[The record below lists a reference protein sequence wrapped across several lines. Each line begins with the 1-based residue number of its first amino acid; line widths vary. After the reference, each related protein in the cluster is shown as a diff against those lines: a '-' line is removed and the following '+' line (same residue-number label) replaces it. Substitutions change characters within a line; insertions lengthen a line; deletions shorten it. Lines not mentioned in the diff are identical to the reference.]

1 MRSNNVDPSVAIV
14 CFLEILYN
22 LSVSSKGVQCIESK
36 KSCSFFSTK
45 LPVKIRTS
53 QSFFIKLY
61 IVVGYHRASA
71 KNVEMSVIVHHIHE
85 TRQLCIYATAYIL
98 LTLTCV
104 LLYVQTVLLSLTL
117 QCHRTEL
124 N

>member
-1 MRSNNVDPSVAIV
+1 MFSGNIV
-14 CFLEILYN
+14 Q
-22 LSVSSKGVQCIESK
+22 SVSLFKGGPVYKGSK
-36 KSCSFFSTK
+36 KSCSFFPTK

-98 LTLTCV
+98 LT
-104 LLYVQTVLLSLTL
+104 
-117 QCHRTEL
+117 
-124 N
+124 